1 MAEAAKIAIID
12 DETDMRQSIR
22 QWLALSG
29 FDAEAYPGAE
39 QALETLGPDY
49 PGAVVT
55 DIKMPGMDGMQFLRR
70 LMVVDNCIP
79 VIMITGHGDVQM
91 AVEAIKLGAYDFL
104 EKPFDPDHMTRL
116 AGKATDYR
124 RLVLDNRALRTE
136 LSGGGTAMR
145 KLAGESREMDH
156 LRGEIV
162 DLGQADG
169 HILVDGE
176 TGVGKTLVAHALHA
190 AGTNAGGKLVLVSCA
205 AHDEKTLAGN
215 LFGPKAVGS
224 RSPALA
230 DARAGTVVLED
241 IEALPPALQSRL
253 LSWINEQ
260 GKPPQ
265 TRIIAISNLGERDGS
280 CEEALRPDLYFRLA
294 ALKITPPPLRRRG
307 EDILQLFGNFC
318 ERFSE
323 EYGCEVPEISAR
335 DAAELLRAPWPGN
348 VRQLRNVAERAVLQG
363 RHGSGTIA
371 SLLTFGNEAQ
381 RPAGPTAG
389 RPLRDRVEDFER
401 TLIDRALRRYGGSVI
416 KVMGE
421 LSLPRRTLN
430 EKMTKYGLHRSD
442 YL

>member
-1 MAEAAKIAIID
+1 
-12 DETDMRQSIR
+12 
-22 QWLALSG
+22 
-29 FDAEAYPGAE
+29 
-39 QALETLGPDY
+39 
-49 PGAVVT
+49 
-55 DIKMPGMDGMQFLRR
+55 
-70 LMVVDNCIP
+70 
-79 VIMITGHGDVQM
+79 
-91 AVEAIKLGAYDFL
+91 
-104 EKPFDPDHMTRL
+104 
-116 AGKATDYR
+116 
-124 RLVLDNRALRTE
+124 
-136 LSGGGTAMR
+136 
-145 KLAGESREMDH
+145 MDH

-162 DLGQADG
+162 DLCQADG

-215 LFGPKAVGS
+215 LFGPRAVGS